1 MVRLCLLSL
10 SLLASPGCAS
20 LSDGNPAGD
29 VVPITFTNH
38 SKHSVCELYVIP
50 TQAKL
55 WGKSRLAVPVAPG
68 H

>member
-1 MVRLCLLSL
+1 MVRHGLLLL

-20 LSDGNPAGD
+20 LSDG
-29 VVPITFTNH
+29 
-38 SKHSVCELYVIP
+38 KHSVCELYVIP